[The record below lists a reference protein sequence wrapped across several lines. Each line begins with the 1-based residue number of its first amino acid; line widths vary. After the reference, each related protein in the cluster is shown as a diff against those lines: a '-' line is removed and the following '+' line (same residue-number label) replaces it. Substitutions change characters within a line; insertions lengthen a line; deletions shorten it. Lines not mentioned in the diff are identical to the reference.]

1 MWWCISAKT
10 LILNRR
16 YIGHVIDGENGHFS
30 GQVLAKEYSWEN
42 PTRGTHIQPYAD
54 DPSGHCSDNFEGCF
68 PVLVN
73 IAVPTATTTEV
84 QPSSTEES
92 SSTPPEES
100 TTTPPE
106 ESTTTSTEESTTTP
120 SEQSTE
126 PVESTTAR
134 VIVTKTE
141 TTFAPQIV
149 NTETQYVTYTL
160 TAHEHN
166 IYSTRPI
173 TITKTYTRLHTD
185 HELHTDFHSDWAI
198 LPPIVTDVTTTK
210 AATHTQAL
218 LTTRTVFA
226 TL

>member
-1 MWWCISAKT
+1 MLWHIMVNADNAYQS
-10 LILNRR
+10 LYPNSRV

-42 PTRGTHIQPYAD
+42 PIQGTHIQPYAD
-54 DPSGHCSDNFEGCF
+54 DPSGRCSDNFEGCF

-84 QPSSTEES
+84 QPISTEGPSSISTEEPGS
-92 SSTPPEES
+92 ISPT
-100 TTTPPE
+100 
-106 ESTTTSTEESTTTP
+106 
-120 SEQSTE
+120 
-126 PVESTTAR
+126 R
-134 VIVTKTE
+134 VTVTVTK

-173 TITKTYTRLHTD
+173 TVTETYTRLHTD
-185 HELHTDFHSDWAI
+185 HEVHTDFHSDWAI
-198 LPPIVTDVTTTK
+198 LPPIVTDITTTK
-210 AATHTQAL
+210 TITHTQTPL
-218 LTTRTVFA
+218 ITRTIFA
-226 TL
+226 TV